1 MKEPALANMAH
12 VYQACIAIL
21 TNQKQK
27 PWANQPNNTYRQV
40 FFIRRNK

>member
-1 MKEPALANMAH
+1 MSTFLPNYSKLMKEPALANMAH

-27 PWANQPNNTYRQV
+27 P
-40 FFIRRNK
+40 